1 MPRRSKGVSAASFQ
15 KRSLRYSDKDFYSP
29 TDLRHVDDREMRKEY
44 TELRDIAQKRLKRL
58 LKEDPDNRAAMY
70 HPKGFPK
77 LKDIKSSAQLRNAL
91 SDLSR
96 FINTESS
103 TVYGQ
108 HKQNRNREKVLIEHG
123 YLSGDETPSEKKY
136 LMRFVNYVQDTLHEN
151 VMYSSKWGH
160 KIRDDRFKEM
170 VRRGRYGEAY
180 DYFKQNDTS
189 ITGWSEKDEEVRKL
203 AEEQS
208 EEIARQI
215 QKFYGAKAKTGEIRR
230 LENES
235 TIDQAPDLIE
245 ADNIYKLLT
254 EGDID
259 DWF

>member
-1 MPRRSKGVSAASFQ
+1 MPRRSKGISASAFQ
-15 KRSLRYSDKDFYSP
+15 KRSLRFSDKDFYSP
-29 TDLRHVDDREMRKEY
+29 TDLRHIDDRAMRKEY

-58 LKEDPDNRAAMY
+58 LKEDPDNRTAMY

-77 LKDIKSSAQLRNAL
+77 LKDIKSTAQLRNAL

-108 HKQNRNREKVLIEHG
+108 HKQNKAREKILLERG
-123 YLSGDETPSEKKY
+123 YLSGDESAKEKKY
-136 LMRFVNYVQDTLHEN
+136 LMRFVNYIQDTLHEN

-160 KIRDDRFKEM
+160 KIRDDRFKDM
-170 VRRGRYGEAY
+170 IRRGRYGEAY
-180 DYFKQNDTS
+180 DDLKNDTT
-189 ITGWSEKDEEVRKL
+189 TGWSEKDEEVRKA
-203 AEEQS
+203 AEAQS

-215 QKFYGAKAKTGEIRR
+215 EKYYGTKAKTGEIRR
-230 LENES
+230 LETES
-235 TIDQAPDLIE
+235 TIDQVPDLIE

-254 EGDID
+254 SGDFD
-259 DWF
+259 EDWF